1 MLSKIISA
9 AVHGIDAVPI
19 TVETDIA
26 KGMPAMNIVGLGD
39 LTVKEA
45 RERIR
50 SAICNSGLEYPGGRI
65 TINMSPAGIRKRGS
79 HFDLA
84 MTMGILASSK
94 QFFDRDIEEY
104 GFIGE
109 LSLDG
114 CVKQCNGI
122 LPMVT
127 ALRKKG

>member
-26 KGMPAMNIVGLGD
+26 KGMSAMNIVGLGD

-50 SAICNSGLEYPGGRI
+50 SAICNSGLEYPGGENYNQHVASRN
-65 TINMSPAGIRKRGS
+65 TQAGKS
-79 HFDLA
+79 F
-84 MTMGILASSK
+84 
-94 QFFDRDIEEY
+94 
-104 GFIGE
+104 
-109 LSLDG
+109 
-114 CVKQCNGI
+114 
-122 LPMVT
+122 
-127 ALRKKG
+127 